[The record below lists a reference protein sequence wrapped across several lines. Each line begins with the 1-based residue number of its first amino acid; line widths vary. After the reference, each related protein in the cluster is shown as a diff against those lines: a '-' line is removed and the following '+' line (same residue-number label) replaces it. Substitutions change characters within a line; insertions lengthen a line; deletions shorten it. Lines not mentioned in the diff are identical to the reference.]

1 MGRKPTITRGQLLDI
16 AEEIVRT
23 EGAKALTVEALAR
36 AAGISKGGVQYSF
49 SSKDELVRALIER
62 WTSQFDAILNT
73 DETLS
78 AVDLIRS
85 YIRSMRASQPAMNA
99 KMAALMSTYL
109 QNPANML
116 ETRQWYQGVFDRI
129 GTASAEAQAARVAFL
144 AVEGLFLLRIVGI
157 DEDGAWAE
165 FLDDIEAMLNRLLDL
180 A

>member
-16 AEEIVRT
+16 AEEIVRS

-49 SSKDELVRALIER
+49 ASKDELVRALIER

-165 FLDDIEAMLNRLLDL
+165 FLDDIEAMLNRLLNL
-180 A
+180 T

>member
-49 SSKDELVRALIER
+49 ASKDELVRALIER

-165 FLDDIEAMLNRLLDL
+165 FLDDIEAMLDRLLEL
-180 A
+180 T